1 MNRIGIGTGSKVAP
15 EALVKPGRV
24 GVLDV
29 GSSMG
34 CGAGLLLGLGGSGA
48 WAFAGGIEG
57 EEADAMASTGSVKYL
72 HHPLVH
78 IYLVEVHLVHISVLE
93 RLLLARYKSSAF
105 STRAD
110 FFIVCHAAYFS
121 SKNHHIRSYSHVNF
135 LTVAKWL
142 ASSMSLTYS
151 FTALQRFC

>member
-1 MNRIGIGTGSKVAP
+1 MWVIIPLEIQSYLLRY
-15 EALVKPGRV
+15 
-24 GVLDV
+24 
-29 GSSMG
+29 
-34 CGAGLLLGLGGSGA
+34 GAYR
-48 WAFAGGIEG
+48 
-57 EEADAMASTGSVKYL
+57 DYL